1 MTYDRNKMHLA
12 LKFYVSH
19 IEDEL
24 TALKVSRALSDCSP
38 AHALM
43 ELVRNEGFS
52 LEMIERAYKN
62 KYSNRKS
69 WAGWTLR
76 GDELAEYEFE
86 RMHDI

>member
-19 IEDEL
+19 IEDDE
-24 TALKVSRALSDCSP
+24 TALKVSRALGDCSP

-52 LEMIERAYKN
+52 LEMIEWAYKN

-76 GDELAEYEFE
+76 GDELAEFEYE
-86 RMHDI
+86 RANDI